1 MKNFFYTLLIFFFEV
16 VLAFKKVSQQM
27 SLVDRAVI
35 SGKNIFKDAILTL
48 FLYMWL
54 FVATIGTIVYGISF
68 LASEAQSYFGIS
80 EGQKNGVIAL
90 ILILNIAILL
100 LLDKYREKRISRAL
114 SLTPV
119 ASSQDSA
126 VSA

>member
-16 VLAFKKVSQQM
+16 VLASKKVSQQM

>member
-1 MKNFFYTLLIFFFEV
+1 MKKLFYTLLVFLFEV
-16 VLAFKKVSQQM
+16 VLASKKVSQQM
-27 SLVDRAVI
+27 TLVDRVVI

-100 LLDKYREKRISRAL
+100 LLDKYREKRITRAL

-119 ASSQDSA
+119 APSQESA

>member
-1 MKNFFYTLLIFFFEV
+1 MKKLFYTLLVFLFEV
-16 VLAFKKVSQQM
+16 VLASKKVSQQM
-27 SLVDRAVI
+27 TLVDRVVI

-68 LASEAQSYFGIS
+68 LASEAQFYFGIS

-100 LLDKYREKRISRAL
+100 LLDKYREKRITRAL

-119 ASSQDSA
+119 APSQESA